1 MQSEREVNGMY
12 ADVSPESYKE
22 ETNYGAFQDTESLSQ
37 DIFPA
42 NVTDLLEDRANWKNR
57 AQGVT
62 AILHSVREV
71 KDATL
76 LQKNATALLGVLTNC
91 LNDPHFKIVLI
102 THEVLEEVI
111 NKIGPALAD
120 SLKLLVGCLVGK
132 MGDNK
137 FVTKQANMKVFMQ
150 LMQVLKPQQVVTE
163 VLSCGL
169 RHKISRVR
177 EETINVVIASLL
189 TFPRTEFDLLM
200 LAKEVAPSLVD
211 NKQRVRQASLEVFAL
226 LAHSLGKGHLQPLVS
241 AVASVE
247 RSYFAK
253 EPEPVNKTEGGS
265 LFGVM
270 VAFQARLARRQ
281 LAHLSNDGLVVH
293 AVNVTNTRGT
303 VPFSGADVDWI
314 LAAGN
319 SGLHSCTPSAV
330 RRRSLHEMQNN
341 PTGANTSQ
349 AIIPVPNLRPY
360 RSAGKRLPW
369 EIDNQDKEK
378 DNSVKV
384 CKYYT
389 IHFDSV
395 NCCMLVSHNIGMC

>member
-1 MQSEREVNGMY
+1 MQSEREVNGMF
-12 ADVSPESYKE
+12 ADVSPESFNR
-22 ETNYGAFQDTESLSQ
+22 ETNYSAFQDTGCLCE

-42 NVTDLLEDRANWKNR
+42 NVKDLLDDRANWKNR
-57 AQGVT
+57 AAGIT
-62 AILHSVREV
+62 EILHAVREV
-71 KDATL
+71 KDVAL
-76 LQKNATALLGVLTNC
+76 LQKNATALLSILTNC
-91 LNDPHFKIVLI
+91 LNDPHFKIALI

-111 NKIGPALAD
+111 NKIGPVLAD
-120 SLKLLVGCLVGK
+120 SLKLLVGSLVGK

-137 FVTKQANMKVFMQ
+137 YVTKQANMKVFMQ
-150 LMQVLKPQQVVTE
+150 LMQVLKPHQVVTE

-177 EETINVVIASLL
+177 EETINIVIASLL

-200 LAKEVAPSLVD
+200 LAKEIAPCLVD

-247 RSYFAK
+247 RSYFGK
-253 EPEPVNKTEGGS
+253 EPEQVNKTEGGS

-293 AVNVTNTRGT
+293 AVNVTNTRGSM
-303 VPFSGADVDWI
+303 PFSGADVDWI

-319 SGLHSCTPSAV
+319 SGTHSCTSSAV
-330 RRRSLHEMQNN
+330 RRRSLHELQND
-341 PTGANTSQ
+341 PTGTNTSQ
-349 AIIPVPNLRPY
+349 GITLVPSFRPY

-369 EIDNQDKEK
+369 EIDNQDQEK
-378 DNSVKV
+378 DNPIKV
-384 CKYYT
+384 YK
-389 IHFDSV
+389 
-395 NCCMLVSHNIGMC
+395 

>member
-1 MQSEREVNGMY
+1 MESKREMNGVF
-12 ADVSPESYKE
+12 ADVSPESFKE
-22 ETNYGAFQDTESLSQ
+22 ETNYVAFQDTESLCQ

-42 NVTDLLEDRANWKNR
+42 NVMDLLEDRTNWKNR
-57 AQGVT
+57 ATGIT

-71 KDATL
+71 KDTTL
-76 LQKNATALLGVLTNC
+76 LQKNATALLSVLTDC

-111 NKIGPALAD
+111 NKIGPALAE

-163 VLSCGL
+163 VLCGL

-177 EETINVVIASLL
+177 EETINIVIASLL
-189 TFPRTEFDLLM
+189 TFPRTEFDLFM
-200 LAKEVAPSLVD
+200 LAKEIAPCLVD
-211 NKQRVRQASLEVFAL
+211 NKQRVRQASLEMFAL

-247 RSYFAK
+247 RSYFGK
-253 EPEPVNKTEGGS
+253 EPEPSNKTEGGS

-293 AVNVTNTRGT
+293 AVNVTNTRGS
-303 VPFSGADVDWI
+303 VPFSGADIDWI

-319 SGLHSCTPSAV
+319 SGIHSCTPSAV
-330 RRRSLHEMQNN
+330 RRRSQHELQSD
-341 PTGANTSQ
+341 PSGANTNQGITPLPSF
-349 AIIPVPNLRPY
+349 RPY

-378 DNSVKV
+378 DAVKV
-384 CKYYT
+384 SKGLVKLS
-389 IHFDSV
+389 IHFANANYCV
-395 NCCMLVSHNIGMC
+395 LVSDNS